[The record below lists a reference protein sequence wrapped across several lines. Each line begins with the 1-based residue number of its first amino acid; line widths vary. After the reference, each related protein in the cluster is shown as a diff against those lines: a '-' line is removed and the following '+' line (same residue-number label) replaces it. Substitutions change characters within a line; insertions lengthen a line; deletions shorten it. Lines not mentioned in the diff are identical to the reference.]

1 MFCVLSCF
9 CCCSYSCCL
18 LFWLILLLLSFLF
31 LLFHVR
37 LFLRL
42 MLLLLFLFLL
52 FHVRLFLRCFCVLS
66 CFCCCYCSCCLS
78 FWLMLLLLFFVISR
92 QIVLCCCCCC
102 FFWCQIDVSSS
113 EIRRPNWFRSF
124 VANGGFRES
133 KAISG
138 VLYPVLSFLLGSFLF
153 GVFHSVSVFM
163 ASVLSC
169 SLCCKCFLS
178 QLVVVDFEALPVLY
192 SGPFGVCVQTQYL
205 YIVYG

>member
-1 MFCVLSCF
+1 M
-9 CCCSYSCCL
+9 
-18 LFWLILLLLSFLF
+18 LLLLSFLF

-133 KAISG
+133 KPSRVYFTLFFRFFSVRFFLA
-138 VLYPVLSFLLGSFLF
+138 SFTVWVSLWHLFWVAVFAVSVSYRSWLLLTSKRFLF
-153 GVFHSVSVFM
+153 FIAGHS
-163 ASVLSC
+163 ASASRLNI
-169 SLCCKCFLS
+169 
-178 QLVVVDFEALPVLY
+178 
-192 SGPFGVCVQTQYL
+192 
-205 YIVYG
+205 YI